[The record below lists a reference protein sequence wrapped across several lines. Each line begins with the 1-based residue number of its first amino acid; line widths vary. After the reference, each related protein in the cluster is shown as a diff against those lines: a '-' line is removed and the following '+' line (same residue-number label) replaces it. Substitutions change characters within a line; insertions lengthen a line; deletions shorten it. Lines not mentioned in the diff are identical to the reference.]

1 MVDKLEKFES
11 LLNYMIREKY
21 LEKSDI
27 LYNQRYGFNFSV
39 EEFNNFLT
47 YKKNEAINFNQIR
60 KDIKLNTFDG
70 KNIYYFNCRE
80 LLDYFQ
86 LYLNSISD
94 DFEKHN
100 SLIATRYQ
108 SEIIRSR
115 IYSEIEGTLSIE
127 AVNST
132 RKRID
137 ELTREKIQPQNLND
151 HIIKNMV
158 KAVDF
163 VLTKPTFNK
172 ENLFK
177 LYCIL
182 SEECLEDDYK
192 LRSGE
197 YYRYDE
203 VEVDSYNGC
212 PHDKIESC
220 MDSLFE
226 YVNNQISKGDNMTN
240 VVLPNIAH
248 FYIVY
253 IHPYFDYNGRTARMV
268 SFWISLLA
276 NSLMVPVLSEA
287 IDDTKN
293 KYYQAL
299 RNTRD
304 SNNDLTYFLI
314 YIFKILVN
322 QTNCYKNI
330 EYADTILKNKNIVL
344 TENEK
349 VHLKKIMVN
358 SKGKFTYKD
367 FAAWI
372 KNDITKQGAFKI
384 LNEFTDYGLLTAS
397 EAKSKVKLFEINID
411 MLPYRLEKI

>member
-11 LLNYMIREKY
+11 LLNYMIHEKY

-47 YKKNEAINFNQIR
+47 YKNNEAINFNQFR

-182 SEECLEDDYK
+182 SEGCLEDDYK

-226 YVNNQISKGDNMTN
+226 YVNN
-240 VVLPNIAH
+240 
-248 FYIVY
+248 
-253 IHPYFDYNGRTARMV
+253 MV

-304 SNNDLTYFLI
+304 SNNDLTYFLV

-322 QTNCYKNI
+322 QTNCYKNV
-330 EYADTILKNKNIVL
+330 ECADTILKNKNIVL